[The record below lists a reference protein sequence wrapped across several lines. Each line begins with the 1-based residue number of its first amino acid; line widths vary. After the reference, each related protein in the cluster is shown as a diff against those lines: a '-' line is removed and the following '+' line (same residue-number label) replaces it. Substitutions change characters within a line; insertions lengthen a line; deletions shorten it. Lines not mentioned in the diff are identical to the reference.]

1 MEMLTAE
8 KKALG
13 FYITGH
19 PLDDHSETIARLGAL
34 TSVEIA
40 QQDTGSRAT
49 MAGVVRSLQ
58 LKTTKKG
65 DRFAI
70 FGLED
75 QAGSIKCVLWPE
87 PYRRNSSLLTEEA
100 TILVNG
106 RVEVGDDGPATII
119 IDKIGELTQAV
130 QQKAREVV
138 IRFVNQ
144 ASAVDRYEALREVLA
159 GSPGECEVFIE
170 VKVDDKLVRVRAHP
184 SLKIEGSAAIE
195 TSLRNLGCEVI
206 WDGLATPARVAVAT
220 AN

>member
-1 MEMLTAE
+1 
-8 KKALG
+8 
-13 FYITGH
+13 
-19 PLDDHSETIARLGAL
+19 LGAV
-34 TSVEIA
+34 TSVEVA

-49 MAGVVRSLQ
+49 MAGVVRGLQ

-87 PYRRNSSLLTEEA
+87 PYRRNSSLLAEEA

-119 IDKIGELTQAV
+119 IDKVGELTQAV
-130 QQKAREVV
+130 QQKAREVL
-138 IRFVNQ
+138 IRFVSETAPGDQ
-144 ASAVDRYEALREVLA
+144 YEEVKKLLED
-159 GSPGECEVFIE
+159 SPGECEVFIE
-170 VKVDDKLVRVRAHP
+170 VKADDKLVRVRAHP
-184 SLKIEGSAAIE
+184 SLRIEGSAAIE
-195 TSLRNLGCEVI
+195 SSLRSLGCEVV
-206 WDGLATPARVAVAT
+206 WEGFAAPVRAAAAS